1 MYVSFVG
8 VGSTGFMFSSLL
20 SGSWE
25 VSGSDF
31 FAWRSAVSVPEEGFG
46 ELSSEATFSV
56 VVSILLSD
64 SFLRVTGRGADVA
77 SLATASFSVLEM
89 QKLHAFQKERIFAQ
103 ASMFREYRVCS
114 GI

>member
-1 MYVSFVG
+1 MNVSFVG
-8 VGSTGFMFSSLL
+8 VASTGFLFSSLL

-46 ELSSEATFSV
+46 EVSSEATFSV

-64 SFLRVTGRGADVA
+64 SFLRVIGRGADVA

-89 QKLHAFQKERIFAQ
+89 QKLHAFRKERIFA
-103 ASMFREYRVCS
+103 RVRYFENVGC
-114 GI
+114 